1 MRLAPLPI
9 YGCTNLSGFPGDAP
23 LAYSR
28 SILGTAKFDSSQRGP
43 DSASLMF
50 VTGGLVVAMST
61 STSLHHPPSSLQ
73 RCCCSAVPAA
83 SQGCGSSSR
92 RGLHALFL
100 DDSPDTFASP
110 ATPPPSLLLPATTA
124 AAVAVATVSEPSLP
138 RHAAASSDN
147 NKWWHRQQHAWSSTL
162 LSRHDTVAA
171 NWLRTVASHTDG
183 RSSAASIINTFLIAA
198 DADLAGTAA
207 MRPPPSS
214 RPTAKDTGV
223 VVPSNTVVSK
233 SGQTKSSLTTSTTP
247 AATAAAVAKA
257 QAATTMTASA
267 TAATTSS
274 TTSSKNDQS
283 SSPDRP
289 PTVNEV
295 SQLQEALLL
304 FYGTNPNL
312 SLSYELLSQCILT
325 WETTHQSTNEI
336 ASLYRIRGDIN
347 MGLVQFTL
355 AENDYSKAIQYLQQ
369 QQRGSRTPPE
379 NMKNNEYGGEEEEE
393 EEAKEEYTASLLG
406 RARSIRARGSAAS
419 VIQARR
425 ASKDYETYFIL
436 TSNLDNDDT
445 NPTTTTSAAAAAA
458 ANSKTNNNNNYNEN
472 DNSNNRVLSDTII
485 DGIQHNPYAAW
496 EWGMVNRVAQQY
508 NLAALIHGLASTA
521 FDEIGD
527 PPRSVICFLDKGID
541 MALDIDTVSSG
552 GGSGGGSNKGQQLAI
567 VKDTLER
574 AISST
579 VDVSGRDVELLQRV
593 VAKEG
598 EARIVLSGILWNT
611 NNSKSAAESQY
622 GTACSRL
629 DELNADYNQRR
640 RGGPDSSTTL
650 VMKSPRGASLGYSI
664 DDIVGADMASCS
676 RFKNEKFVQEKL
688 VWSDGLRSAVNKFL
702 TLSR

>member
-1 MRLAPLPI
+1 
-9 YGCTNLSGFPGDAP
+9 
-23 LAYSR
+23 
-28 SILGTAKFDSSQRGP
+28 
-43 DSASLMF
+43 MF
-50 VTGGLVVAMST
+50 VIGGLVVAMST

-73 RCCCSAVPAA
+73 RCCCSPVPAA
-83 SQGCGSSSR
+83 SQGCGSSSSR
-92 RGLHALFL
+92 RGASLLLLHALFL
-100 DDSPDTFASP
+100 NDCSSDTFASP
-110 ATPPPSLLLPATTA
+110 ATPPPSLLLPATTTTA
-124 AAVAVATVSEPSLP
+124 AAAVATVSEPSLP
-138 RHAAASSDN
+138 RHAAAPNDN

-183 RSSAASIINTFLIAA
+183 RSSAASIINTFLLAA

-207 MRPPPSS
+207 MRLPPSS
-214 RPTAKDTGV
+214 RPTTRDTGV

-247 AATAAAVAKA
+247 ATTAAAVAKA
-257 QAATTMTASA
+257 QAATTTTASA

-274 TTSSKNDQS
+274 TTSSKNNQS

-304 FYGTNPNL
+304 FYGNNPNL

-355 AENDYSKAIQYLQQ
+355 AESDYSKAIQYLQQ
-369 QQRGSRTPPE
+369 QQQGSRTPPE
-379 NMKNNEYGGEEEEE
+379 NMKNNEYGEEE

-419 VIQARR
+419 VIQASQ
-425 ASKDYETYFIL
+425 ASKDYEAYFIL

-445 NPTTTTSAAAAAA
+445 NPTSTTTTTTTTAA
-458 ANSKTNNNNNYNEN
+458 ANSKTNNNNNYNDN
-472 DNSNNRVLSDTII
+472 DNSNNSNTNNKVQLLVLSDTII

-521 FDEIGD
+521 FDKIGD

-541 MALDIDTVSSG
+541 MALDLDTVSSGGG
-552 GGSGGGSNKGQQLAI
+552 GGSGGGSNKGHQLAI

-579 VDVSGRDVELLQRV
+579 VNVSGRDVELLQRV

-640 RGGPDSSTTL
+640 RGGPESSTTL
-650 VMKSPRGASLGYSI
+650 VIKLSRGASLGYSI

>member
-1 MRLAPLPI
+1 MHPNPKTLTQLWERR
-9 YGCTNLSGFPGDAP
+9 NLTRGA
-23 LAYSR
+23 
-28 SILGTAKFDSSQRGP
+28 GP

-50 VTGGLVVAMST
+50 VIGGLVVAMST

-73 RCCCSAVPAA
+73 RCCCSPIPAA
-83 SQGCGSSSR
+83 SQGCGSSSSR
-92 RGLHALFL
+92 RGASLLLF
-100 DDSPDTFASP
+100 DDSSDTFASP
-110 ATPPPSLLLPATTA
+110 ATPPPSLLLPATTTT

-183 RSSAASIINTFLIAA
+183 RSSAASIINTFLLAA

-207 MRPPPSS
+207 MRLPPSS
-214 RPTAKDTGV
+214 RPTTKDTGV

-247 AATAAAVAKA
+247 ATTAAVAKV

-274 TTSSKNDQS
+274 TTSSKNNQS

-355 AENDYSKAIQYLQQ
+355 AESDYSKAIQYLQQ
-369 QQRGSRTPPE
+369 QQGSRTPPE
-379 NMKNNEYGGEEEEE
+379 NMKNNEYGEEE

-419 VIQARR
+419 VIQASQ

-445 NPTTTTSAAAAAA
+445 NPTTTTT
-458 ANSKTNNNNNYNEN
+458 ANSKTNNNDNYNEN
-472 DNSNNRVLSDTII
+472 DNSNNSNTNNKVQLVVLSDTII

-496 EWGMVNRVAQQY
+496 EWGMVNRVARQY
-508 NLAALIHGLASTA
+508 NLAVMIHGLASTA
-521 FDEIGD
+521 FDKIGD

-541 MALDIDTVSSG
+541 MALDLDTVSSG
-552 GGSGGGSNKGQQLAI
+552 GGGGSNKGQQLAI
-567 VKDTLER
+567 VKDTLN
-574 AISST
+574 I
-579 VDVSGRDVELLQRV
+579 
-593 VAKEG
+593 K
-598 EARIVLSGILWNT
+598 
-611 NNSKSAAESQY
+611 
-622 GTACSRL
+622 
-629 DELNADYNQRR
+629 
-640 RGGPDSSTTL
+640 
-650 VMKSPRGASLGYSI
+650 YS
-664 DDIVGADMASCS
+664 
-676 RFKNEKFVQEKL
+676 
-688 VWSDGLRSAVNKFL
+688 
-702 TLSR
+702 